1 MHKFKLNHIIVFI
14 TFSFLFFACST
25 KNTTDKEQKK
35 SEKPNIIILLSDD
48 QGYGD
53 LGITGNPVFE
63 TPNIDKFAKESASMT
78 NFYVSPVC
86 APTRASL
93 MTGRYNYRTG
103 VTDTYIGGSLML
115 TEEVTIAEVL
125 KDAGYST
132 GLFGKW
138 HLGDNYPMRPMDQG
152 FEEALYLKGGGLAQP
167 SDPFE
172 NHGRYTNPV
181 LFHNGEKVHTKGFCT
196 DVYYNYAIN
205 FMKESLKKNK
215 PFFAYIATNAP
226 HGPFNDVPEDLKQY
240 YLTKEKELAS
250 ISFEKE
256 PNIDKL
262 AAIGAMIT
270 NIDQN
275 VGKLMKELKSLG
287 IDKNTIVI
295 FMSDNGPNSKRY
307 VGNMRG
313 HKGEVTNGGIRT
325 MFYMHWPAVFK
336 GGEKSDVYAA
346 HYDVM
351 PTLLDAAGVK
361 IPESVKLDG
370 RSFLPLLTNKEKDWK
385 DRAIFIQ
392 WHRGLKPEEFRNF
405 AMAHQQ
411 WTLLSPDASHFEL
424 YDITKDPKE
433 ENDLAQ
439 DYPDKLTEM
448 KEGYMQ
454 WFNDVSST
462 RKNNYATPR
471 IIVGN
476 DAEINSELSR
486 QDWIKDEGK
495 LWGTKGHWL
504 LTVDHDAT
512 FDITVKTAKA
522 LPGWNVVLKIDDT
535 TLNGTMTDSTAVFK
549 DIKLKKGDITL
560 AASVTRNGHV
570 FPRMHV
576 FVKRV
581 SE

>member
-1 MHKFKLNHIIVFI
+1 MYYPIKKNIFLILTVF
-14 TFSFLFFACST
+14 SGFLFSCSG
-25 KNTTDKEQKK
+25 NDKGNQR
-35 SEKPNIIILLSDD
+35 PNIIILLADD

-63 TPNIDKFAKESASMT
+63 TPNIDAFAKESATME

-103 VTDTYIGGSLML
+103 VTDTYIGGAMMF

-125 KDAGYST
+125 KDAGYAT
-132 GLFGKW
+132 GMFGKW

-172 NHGRYTNPV
+172 NNRRYTDPI

-196 DVYYNYAIN
+196 NVYYNYAIN
-205 FMKESLKKNK
+205 FMKQSLKEDK

-226 HGPFNDVPEDLKQY
+226 HGPFHDVPEDLKEY
-240 YLTKEKELAS
+240 YLKKEKELAS
-250 ISFEKE
+250 ISFDKK

-275 VGKLMKELKSLG
+275 VGRLMEELKKLG

-295 FMSDNGPNSKRY
+295 YMSDNGPNGNRY

-313 HKGEVTNGGIRT
+313 HKGNVTNGGIRSV
-325 MFYMHWPAVFK
+325 FYMHWPAVFK
-336 GGEKSDVYAA
+336 GGEKSDIYAA

-361 IPESVKLDG
+361 TPEGVKLDG

-385 DRAIFIQ
+385 DRAIFVQ
-392 WHRGLKPEEFRNF
+392 WHRGLEPQEFRNF
-405 AMAHQQ
+405 AMAGKK
-411 WTLLSPDASHFEL
+411 WTLLSSNAKRFEL
-424 YDITKDPKE
+424 YDITQDPRE
-433 ENDLAQ
+433 ENDLSKEH
-439 DYPDKLTEM
+439 PEKLEEM

-462 RKNNYATPR
+462 RENNYATPR

-495 LWGTKGHWL
+495 VWGTKGHWL
-504 LTVDHDAT
+504 LTVDHDAV
-512 FDITVKTAKA
+512 FDITVKILKPK
-522 LPGWNVVLKIDDT
+522 PGWNVTLKAGDIVKKGVMKDT
-535 TLNGTMTDSTAVFK
+535 EFTFK
-549 DIKLKKGDITL
+549 GIALKKGDLTL
-560 AASVTRNGHV
+560 SAEVSKGDEVYE
-570 FPRMHV
+570 RMHV

>member
-1 MHKFKLNHIIVFI
+1 MTKYLFI
-14 TFSFLFFACST
+14 SLILASFMTSCAESET
-25 KNTTDKEQKK
+25 KHG
-35 SEKPNIIILLSDD
+35 EKPNIIILLADD

-53 LGITGNPVFE
+53 LGITGNPVFK
-63 TPNIDKFAKESASMT
+63 TPNIDAFAKESATMT

-103 VTDTYIGGSLML
+103 VTDTYIGGAMMF
-115 TEEVTIAEVL
+115 TDEVTIAEVL
-125 KDAGYST
+125 KDAGYAT

-172 NHGRYTNPV
+172 NKRRYTDPI
-181 LFHNGEKVHTKGFCT
+181 LFHNGKKIRTKGFCT

-205 FMKESLKKNK
+205 FMKQSLKENK

-226 HGPFNDVPEDLKQY
+226 HGPFHDVPEDLKQY
-240 YLTKEKELAS
+240 YLKKEKELAS
-250 ISFEKE
+250 ISFEEK
-256 PNIDKL
+256 PNINKL

-275 VGKLMKELKSLG
+275 VGRLMEELKKAG
-287 IDKNTIVI
+287 IEKNTIVI
-295 FMSDNGPNSKRY
+295 YMSDNGPNSMRY

-313 HKGEVTNGGIRT
+313 RKGKVTNGGIRT

-336 GGEKSDVYAA
+336 GGEKSDIYAA

-351 PTLLDAAGVK
+351 PTLLDAAGIKV
-361 IPESVKLDG
+361 PQDVELDG
-370 RSFLPLLTNKEKDWK
+370 RSFLPLLTNKNKKWK
-385 DRAIFIQ
+385 KRAIFVQ
-392 WHRGLKPEEFRNF
+392 WHRGLEPEKFRNF
-405 AMAHQQ
+405 AMADQQ
-411 WTLLSPDASHFEL
+411 WTLLSSNAASFEL

-433 ENDLAQ
+433 ENDLSKEH
-439 DYPDKLTEM
+439 PDKLNDM
-448 KEGYMQ
+448 KKGYLQ
-454 WFNDVSST
+454 WFSDVSST
-462 RKNNYATPR
+462 RENNYATPR

-486 QDWIKDEGK
+486 QDWIREDGK
-495 LWGTKGHWL
+495 GWGTKGHWL
-504 LTVDHDAT
+504 LTVDHDAV
-512 FDITVKTAKA
+512 FDITVKTAEPKDGYDVM
-522 LPGWNVVLKIDDT
+522 LMINDEIFNGRLKDDET
-535 TLNGTMTDSTAVFK
+535 TFK
-549 DIKLKKGDITL
+549 NIHLKKGDTTL
-560 AASVTRNGHV
+560 KTQVTSKKGKIYN
-570 FPRMHV
+570 RMHV